1 MLSIRKYEDKDYK
14 DVQYVCLHCEDG
26 PEDPPD
32 LQEFVL
38 HTFCDYYIDNEPQ
51 NCFVLDDN
59 GKAVGYVICAENYD
73 SYKKIFDEKYLP
85 LNAHLDEGLYNWA
98 KNSTVLQ
105 EKYKGEYPAHLH
117 IDLTPPYHH
126 KGFGT
131 QLIKAL
137 CKHLYEK
144 GIPGVM
150 LTVGSKNINGVKF
163 YKKCGFTLLE
173 QKDSEGEIAFGI
185 KTNFFED

>member
-1 MLSIRKYEDKDYK
+1 MIEIRKFEAKDYE
-14 DVQYVCLHCEDG
+14 DVQYVCLHCEDA
-26 PEDPPD
+26 PEDPPE

-38 HTFCDYYIDNEPQ
+38 HTFCDYYIDNEPE
-51 NCFVLDDN
+51 NCFVLSDD

-85 LNAHLDEGLYNWA
+85 LNEHLSEGLYNWA

-105 EKYKGEYPAHLH
+105 AKYKEEYPAHLH

-126 KGFGT
+126 KGYGT

-137 CKHLYEK
+137 CEHLAKK
-144 GIPGVM
+144 GVKGVM
-150 LTVGSKNINGVKF
+150 LTVGSKNVNAVKF
-163 YKKCGFTLLE
+163 YTKCGFTLLE
-173 QKDSEGEIAFGI
+173 QIGEVNDGEIAFGI
-185 KTNFFED
+185 KCI

>member
-38 HTFCDYYIDNEPQ
+38 HTFCDYYIDHEPQ
-51 NCFVLDDN
+51 NCFVLDDD
-59 GKAVGYVICAENYD
+59 GKAVGYIICAENYD
-73 SYKKIFDEKYLP
+73 SYKKIFDEEYLP
-85 LNAHLDEGLYNWA
+85 LNKHLGEGLYNWA
-98 KNSTVLQ
+98 VNSTNLQ
-105 EKYKGEYPAHLH
+105 NKYKEEYPAHLH
-117 IDLTPPYHH
+117 IDLTPPYHR
-126 KGFGT
+126 KGFGGK
-131 QLIKAL
+131 LIKAL
-137 CKHLYEK
+137 CQHLAEK

-150 LTVGSKNINGVKF
+150 LTVGSENYNGINF

-173 QKDSEGEIAFGI
+173 QEGTDVAFGI
-185 KTNFFED
+185 KTF